1 MRLVPKHYCLS
12 KDQWLLLLAPCVLTL
27 ILWLL
32 ISSYT
37 HDVIP
42 TDLNATHWKNFTH
55 HLQESLNTTNED
67 HVLLYLLVIHASQVV
82 CCVPLMHITKI
93 LYGYFFG
100 TVVGG
105 ILGSAWEMGLVVL
118 FVLVCVQN
126 APTKPAPSNLQMLFD
141 YVDSLRRENKLY
153 IFLLFLQMASMPLV
167 TGTSLVLFQIV
178 TPTEFVVS
186 HLVVTVLMT
195 FKDTFLGEYIANS
208 RGEPVD
214 IIVTSVLF
222 LLSTLLPSML
232 TLIIMGAMSNSA
244 LQLLQSAN
252 TEAVTECTDAL
263 IKDEKTSLEASTA
276 EYSDRVQDT
285 KDGSNN
291 SNSPACI

>member
-27 ILWLL
+27 VLWLL

-42 TDLNATHWKNFTH
+42 TDLNVTHWKNFTH
-55 HLQESLNTTNED
+55 TLQASLDTTNED
-67 HVLLYLLVIHASQVV
+67 RVLLYLLVIHALQVV

-118 FVLVCVQN
+118 FVIVCVQN
-126 APTKPAPSNLQMLFD
+126 TPTKPAPTNLQMLFD
-141 YVDSLRRENKLY
+141 YVDSLRRANKLY
-153 IFLLFLQMASMPLV
+153 IFLFFLQMASMPLV

-186 HLVVTVLMT
+186 HLIVTVLMT

-208 RGEPVD
+208 QGEPMD

-222 LLSTLLPSML
+222 LLSTLLPSIL

-244 LQLLQSAN
+244 LRLLEAAN
-252 TEAVTECTDAL
+252 AEAVAECSDAL
-263 IKDEKTSLEASTA
+263 IEDKKARQEADATEKT
-276 EYSDRVQDT
+276 DDKQNT
-285 KDGSNN
+285 K
-291 SNSPACI
+291 

>member
-27 ILWLL
+27 VLWLL

-42 TDLNATHWKNFTH
+42 TDLNVTHWKNFTH
-55 HLQESLNTTNED
+55 TLQASLDTTNED
-67 HVLLYLLVIHASQVV
+67 RVLLYLLVIHALQVV

-118 FVLVCVQN
+118 FVIVCVQN
-126 APTKPAPSNLQMLFD
+126 TPTKPAPTNLQMLFD
-141 YVDSLRRENKLY
+141 YVDSLRRANKLY
-153 IFLLFLQMASMPLV
+153 IFLFFLQMASMPLV

-186 HLVVTVLMT
+186 HLIVTVLMT

-208 RGEPVD
+208 QGEPMD

-222 LLSTLLPSML
+222 LLSTLLPSIL

-244 LQLLQSAN
+244 LRLLESAN
-252 TEAVTECTDAL
+252 AEAVAECSDAL
-263 IKDEKTSLEASTA
+263 IEDKKARQEADATEKT
-276 EYSDRVQDT
+276 DDKQNT
-285 KDGSNN
+285 K
-291 SNSPACI
+291 